1 MAVERLQVRRD
12 TAAAWTANN
21 PVLADGEP
29 GMEKPSGKVKYGDGV
44 TPWTSLPYA
53 SEGPAGAAGPPGP
66 VGLAED
72 PNYTGLY
79 LTSISLSPDPTY
91 PGLYTF

>member
-1 MAVERLQVRRD
+1 MALDRLQIRRD
-12 TAAAWTANN
+12 TSAGWTSAN

-29 GMEKPSGKVKYGDGV
+29 GLEKVTGKIKYGDGI

-53 SEGPAGAAGPPGP
+53 SEGPAGPPG
-66 VGLAED
+66 
-72 PNYTGLY
+72 NT
-79 LTSISLSPDPTY
+79 LTPDPTY